1 MFELKILDK
10 SRKCFDAQ
18 KSSALKLINSSAIV
32 FSMEKEEKSCDED
45 AFRKIFKYFKQKQ
58 PPPDLSRV
66 IDFQDESS
74 FGKYV
79 SLVLLFSSLLW
90 LKFVY

>member
-1 MFELKILDK
+1 
-10 SRKCFDAQ
+10 
-18 KSSALKLINSSAIV
+18 
-32 FSMEKEEKSCDED
+32 MEKEEKSCDED

-79 SLVLLFSSLLW
+79 SLVFLFSSLLW
-90 LKFVY
+90 LKFFK

>member
-1 MFELKILDK
+1 MTRK
-10 SRKCFDAQ
+10 SR
-18 KSSALKLINSSAIV
+18 LHLNSSAIV

-79 SLVLLFSSLLW
+79 SLVLLFSCLLW